1 MGVFAFSK
9 KVIFELRMGQA
20 GNDLG
25 KSIPGRWNRKC
36 KVPRVGT
43 KVECWRHK
51 GGKCGG
57 MVVSDGG
64 GSAGGEVREVSRGRT
79 LQQPSLQ
86 ECRFY
91 TKYQR
96 NGRWAVRR
104 QE

>member
-64 GSAGGEVREVSRGRT
+64 VLQEVRSGRSAGARLCSSLHCKSADFILRIREMEDG
-79 LQQPSLQ
+79 L
-86 ECRFY
+86 
-91 TKYQR
+91 
-96 NGRWAVRR
+96 
-104 QE
+104 